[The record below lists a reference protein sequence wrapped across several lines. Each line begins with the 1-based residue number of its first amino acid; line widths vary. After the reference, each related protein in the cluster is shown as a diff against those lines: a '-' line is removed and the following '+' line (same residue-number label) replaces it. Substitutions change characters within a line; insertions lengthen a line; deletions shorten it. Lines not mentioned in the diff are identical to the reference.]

1 MSFTSFQNKIKKASK
16 NKKCF
21 LQKVSE
27 INVTQSDITAHDENV
42 NMSIIYTNFVEFLP

>member
-1 MSFTSFQNKIKKASK
+1 MSFTSFQNKIKKAS
-16 NKKCF
+16 KKCF